1 MLDISDYLASIAPER
16 RAATEQLHHVITTAL
31 QPGFVAQLT
40 GKTLEYVVPLS
51 YYPHGY
57 HTTKNTPLPYVAII
71 NQKSHLGVYAFCMY
85 PSSPLHERFATD
97 YHAATGKAL
106 DMGAACIRLK
116 RMDNIPYALF
126 GTLAGQYSVDDWI
139 AVYEASLPEK
149 IRQKRNAYN

>member
-126 GTLAGQYSVDDWI
+126 GTLAGQYSVDD
-139 AVYEASLPEK
+139 
-149 IRQKRNAYN
+149 

>member
-1 MLDISDYLASIAPER
+1 MLDISDYLASIAPDR
-16 RAATEQLHHVITTAL
+16 RAATEQLHHVITAAL

-116 RMDNIPYALF
+116 RMHDIPYRLF
-126 GTLAGQYSVDDWI
+126 STLAGQYSVDDWI